1 MKFKLLLTSICFLL
15 MGVLAPSVSSSAEEL
30 QEYTVQLSD
39 EEFHKVIEES
49 ASEIFNTRYN
59 SYAMNWTIKKN
70 TRRTTSMFYMSSGTS
85 IEIGVELSIWGKAGI
100 IGFDGVAR
108 YVQGC
113 SIYKSFDINT
123 SQYYCVYIQNDNTV
137 NMTSSGYYFK

>member
-1 MKFKLLLTSICFLL
+1 MKLKLLLTSICFLL

-39 EEFHKVIEES
+39 EEFQKVIEES
-49 ASEIFNTRYN
+49 ASELFNTRFTAYQ
-59 SYAMNWTIKKN
+59 MNWTIKKN
-70 TRRTTSMFYMSSGTS
+70 TRRTTSMFYKPSGSS
-85 IEIGVELSIWGKAGI
+85 IDIGVDLSIWGKAGI

-113 SIYKSFDINT
+113 EIYKTFAINT

-137 NMTSSGYYFK
+137 NMTSSGYYYK